1 MGTALALIGLALLDS
16 LSVGTL
22 VIPLVLIVRKRRV
35 DLPALGTYLGTVG
48 AVYFA
53 LGVGLLL
60 GINALA
66 EFFSALA
73 GTDAF
78 SWITLAL
85 GVALAAFGIL
95 APNPR
100 KKDRSS
106 SGTAEKADTTSGR
119 GLVAMVALGLGASL
133 TEAATML
140 PYIAAMGIISS
151 TDLAFAA
158 QVAAISAYCL
168 VMMVPVLV
176 VIVLAAAFGPRV
188 FPRVERAIPRLEYE
202 AKVTLLWIAAI
213 FGVYM
218 AITSA
223 AALELF
229 SISG

>member
-22 VIPLVLIVRKRRV
+22 VFPLVLIVRKRRV

-151 TDLAFAA
+151 TSLAFA
-158 QVAAISAYCL
+158 AYCL

-188 FPRVERAIPRLEYE
+188 FARVERAIPRLEYE

-213 FGVYM
+213 VGVYM

-229 SISG
+229 SFSG